1 MKLIYSIFFLLI
13 LSCSTV
19 KKEYVCG
26 DHPCINKKEFN
37 EYFSD
42 NLIVEI
48 KSQKN
53 TKNKKVDLFKL
64 NEKFFEKKIN
74 NDKNSKKNKLIK
86 EKERRKNL
94 KAEKK
99 ILLKKKKAEEVKKKN
114 KQINGIKKNKIL
126 KPEISNNRE
135 VKKVINKSAVVNRDK
150 LIKNSKKNESF
161 QLSKDNNPR
170 NICDD
175 IKDCDITKIAEML
188 IKKGKDK
195 PFPNIT
201 SN

>member
-53 TKNKKVDLFKL
+53 TKNKKVDLVKL

>member
-53 TKNKKVDLFKL
+53 TKNKKVDLVKL

-99 ILLKKKKAEEVKKKN
+99 ILLKKKKAEEVKKKTN
-114 KQINGIKKNKIL
+114 K
-126 KPEISNNRE
+126 
-135 VKKVINKSAVVNRDK
+135 
-150 LIKNSKKNESF
+150 
-161 QLSKDNNPR
+161 
-170 NICDD
+170 
-175 IKDCDITKIAEML
+175 
-188 IKKGKDK
+188 
-195 PFPNIT
+195 
-201 SN
+201 